1 MSCSML
7 VKKEQ
12 CWYIIPDSINKE
24 ELILSILEKEVPE
37 GYVEGM
43 ELEDILRLNGWQ
55 IQEYRDLAGV
65 A

>member
-12 CWYIIPDSINKE
+12 CWYIIPDSMNRD
-24 ELILSILEKEVPE
+24 ELMLSILGKEVPE

-43 ELEDILRLNGWQ
+43 ELKDILRLNGWQ
-55 IQEYRDLAGV
+55 IEEYRDLAGV